1 MEHAACLSTCH
12 TTEAATVTAQRLQQQ
27 QQQQKQ
33 SMASRLHK
41 HQCASFFFLIPPCPF
56 NTMRV
61 CCTWQSKCPNALILL
76 VSVEHFV
83 YLYSHHF
90 SSLPLALSLLALSL
104 KLYYFCSAVQI
115 LALTFVKRA
124 LCVPTHTVVR
134 CENNMNA
141 LLPADWSCSTH
152 SWHIYG
158 KKNTGYR
165 HEQTWTHTRVLRRVH
180 ILTSE
185 QWRNWS
191 V

>member
-1 MEHAACLSTCH
+1 MLPACLLRFCVVYNAYMEHAACLSTCH
-12 TTEAATVTAQRLQQQ
+12 TTEAATATAHRLQQR
-27 QQQQKQ
+27 Q

-41 HQCASFFFLIPPCPF
+41 HQCAFFFSTCPPPH

-61 CCTWQSKCPNALILL
+61 CCTWQSKCSNALILL

-90 SSLPLALSLLALSL
+90 SPVSLSPSSLFSLSL

-141 LLPADWSCSTH
+141 LLPA
-152 SWHIYG
+152 
-158 KKNTGYR
+158 N
-165 HEQTWTHTRVLRRVH
+165 
-180 ILTSE
+180 
-185 QWRNWS
+185 
-191 V
+191 

>member
-1 MEHAACLSTCH
+1 MLHCVLLSASCALQLCCLRLLLPACLLRFCVVYNAYMEHAACLSTCH

-27 QQQQKQ
+27 QQQQRQ

-41 HQCASFFFLIPPCPF
+41 HQCASFFFLIPPFPF

-83 YLYSHHF
+83 YLYSRHF
-90 SSLPLALSLLALSL
+90 SYLPLSRSLSLLALSL

-141 LLPADWSCSTH
+141 LLPAD
-152 SWHIYG
+152 
-158 KKNTGYR
+158 
-165 HEQTWTHTRVLRRVH
+165 
-180 ILTSE
+180 
-185 QWRNWS
+185 
-191 V
+191 

>member
-1 MEHAACLSTCH
+1 MQLCCLRLLLPACLLRFCVVYNAYMEHAACLSACH

-27 QQQQKQ
+27 QQQQRQ

-41 HQCASFFFLIPPCPF
+41 HQCASFFLPFPPLA

-83 YLYSHHF
+83 YLYSLH
-90 SSLPLALSLLALSL
+90 SCSPLSLFALSL

-141 LLPADWSCSTH
+141 LLPAD
-152 SWHIYG
+152 
-158 KKNTGYR
+158 
-165 HEQTWTHTRVLRRVH
+165 
-180 ILTSE
+180 
-185 QWRNWS
+185 
-191 V
+191 